1 MQMNTISL
9 VVFKL
14 ARQPPEIIECGVGG
28 GGERGGLAGNKV
40 NVMLAI
46 NFLMLSNSFNRNNSN
61 STISR
66 AVLMLHKC

>member
-14 ARQPPEIIECGVGG
+14 ARQPPKIIDRGAGGGG
-28 GGERGGLAGNKV
+28 GGEGSGGLAGNNE

-46 NFLMLSNSFNRNNSN
+46 NF
-61 STISR
+61 
-66 AVLMLHKC
+66 